1 MKRKLLI
8 IVIMWL
14 FAMSAANAQTGT
26 WSGKLDVQGTKLSLV
41 FHLDEE
47 NPTADSPDQGAK
59 GIPIQVERK
68 AFGGITIKIPSLG
81 ASYEGIYTIQK
92 IAGTFR
98 QAGLSLPLTLIPPFF
113 YLWGLSLQSY
123 WCCAVNLG

>member
-41 FHLDEE
+41 FHLDEK

-59 GIPIQVERK
+59 GIPIQVEHENNLSALRDGLPSNEK
-68 AFGGITIKIPSLG
+68 TCIEAVEGVNHLFQHCTTGTVSEYGEIDETISPAVL
-81 ASYEGIYTIQK
+81 ETIIQW
-92 IAGTFR
+92 I
-98 QAGLSLPLTLIPPFF
+98 L
-113 YLWGLSLQSY
+113 
-123 WCCAVNLG
+123 